1 MTATDLSHVASPREC
16 DTRQTR
22 CLDATEGATGNAT
35 TRAQRPSIRQLAR
48 DTLVRH
54 GRDKELER
62 RATALRQ
69 AIDRC
74 CDARGDDDVN
84 RAALIQECS
93 QLPPDGQA
101 DMLEHFQLEAIR
113 FRPKT
118 RAGDP

>member
-1 MTATDLSHVASPREC
+1 MTDAKLSHVASPRGC

-22 CLDATEGATGNAT
+22 SLHATRAATGIAT
-35 TRAQRPSIRQLAR
+35 TTACPASIRQLAR
-48 DTLVRH
+48 DTLMRH

-62 RATALRQ
+62 RATALRH

-74 CDARGDDDVN
+74 CDARGDDELN
-84 RAALIQECS
+84 RVGLIKECS

-101 DMLEHFQLEAIR
+101 DMLEHFERELIR

>member
-1 MTATDLSHVASPREC
+1 MIDGRLSHVASPREC

-22 CLDATEGATGNAT
+22 CLDATEDATGNAT
-35 TRAQRPSIRQLAR
+35 TGWQPPSIRQLAR
-48 DTLVRH
+48 DTLVRQ

-74 CDARGDDDVN
+74 CDARGDDAAN
-84 RAALIQECS
+84 RVGLIQECS
-93 QLPPDGQA
+93 QLPLDGQA
-101 DMLEHFQLEAIR
+101 DMLEHFQREAIR
-113 FRPKT
+113 FRPKA